1 MPVSHPG
8 PGRYKT
14 QINSS
19 NINDSK
25 FRSQNDTALVSLR
38 GFYIDY
44 TRDKKEVKR
53 REWRRHEFHYDNV
66 GWALLTLFTISTG
79 EGWPQ

>member
-1 MPVSHPG
+1 MSQ
-8 PGRYKT
+8 KT
-14 QINSS
+14 
-19 NINDSK
+19 
-25 FRSQNDTALVSLR
+25 LVSLR